1 MYTTYVDSTLASFSE
16 DIPLGKI
23 SHYRGSHETV
33 ILSFLPFYSLRK
45 ALAAKK
51 RSVTASENK
60 RCG

>member
-1 MYTTYVDSTLASFSE
+1 MHSHADFTLASFLE

-33 ILSFLPFYSLRK
+33 IVSFLTFKSLRK

-51 RSVTASENK
+51 GSVTTSENK